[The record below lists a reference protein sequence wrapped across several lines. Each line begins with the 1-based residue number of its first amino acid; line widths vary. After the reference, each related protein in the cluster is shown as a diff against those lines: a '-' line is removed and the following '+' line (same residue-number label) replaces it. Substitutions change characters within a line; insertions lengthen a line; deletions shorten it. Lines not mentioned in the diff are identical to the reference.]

1 MLRLN
6 SHEASWVAELLIR
19 LPEVE
24 ILSLRVSY
32 DRLYFGSDTVPVV
45 MLDVHARTLIDA
57 EALVS
62 ALHLAKVD
70 HDDLGPVHAND
81 PERVW
86 HTWTGWAHEGS
97 RQAACRVEVNAAEQ
111 IPAEDTVAA

>member
-1 MLRLN
+1 MERLN
-6 SHEASWVAELLIR
+6 SHEASWVAELLIL

-24 ILSLRVSY
+24 LLSLRVGW
-32 DRLYFGSDTVPVV
+32 DRMWFGSDSVPVV
-45 MLDVHARTLIDA
+45 TLDVHARTLIDA

-62 ALHLAKVD
+62 ALHLAEVD
-70 HDDLGPVHAND
+70 QDDLLSSKATD

-97 RQAACRVEVNAAEQ
+97 RQAACWVEVTAAER
-111 IPAEDTVAA
+111 IPAEDSVAA